1 MIAEELVNHMV
12 PPLKLT
18 DSAEKAV
25 VWMEELRCNQLPVVE
40 NNKFL
45 GLISEEIILDE
56 NNIEKPISDFE
67 LEGLECV
74 VHRNQYFYDVV
85 KIASDYEV
93 QLVGVVDDN
102 NEYFGVITVQ
112 DTITSF
118 AQTAAVQAPG
128 AILVLSMEARDYSL
142 SEISRLIESEN
153 AKILGSTISEDSLDP
168 AKLKLTLKIN
178 KTDLSHIVA
187 TLERFNYKII
197 ARFQEPKVFDNSQE
211 RIDILMK
218 YLNI

>member
-1 MIAEELVNHMV
+1 MQPKHQE
-12 PPLKLT
+12 KGLT
-18 DSAEKAV
+18 QAKRGTSEDGSA
-25 VWMEELRCNQLPVVE
+25 P
-40 NNKFL
+40 
-45 GLISEEIILDE
+45 
-56 NNIEKPISDFE
+56 
-67 LEGLECV
+67 
-74 VHRNQYFYDVV
+74 
-85 KIASDYEV
+85 
-93 QLVGVVDDN
+93 
-102 NEYFGVITVQ
+102 
-112 DTITSF
+112 
-118 AQTAAVQAPG
+118 VQAPG

>member
-1 MIAEELVNHMV
+1 MI

-25 VWMEELRCNQLPVVE
+25 SWMEELRCNQLPVVE
-40 NNKFL
+40 MNKFI
-45 GLISEEIILDE
+45 GLISEEIILEE
-56 NNIEKPISDFE
+56 NNIDKPISAFE

-74 VHRNQYFYDVV
+74 VNKNQYFYDVV

-93 QLVGVVDDN
+93 QLVGVVDDE

-128 AILVLSMEARDYSL
+128 AIVVLSMEARDYSL
-142 SEISRLIESEN
+142 AEISRLIESEN
-153 AKILGSTISEDSLDP
+153 AKILGSTIREDSLDP
-168 AKLKLTLKIN
+168 AKIKLTLKIN
-178 KTDLSHIVA
+178 KTDLSHVVA
-187 TLERFNYKII
+187 TLERFDYKII
-197 ARFQEPKVFDNSQE
+197 ARFQEPKVFDDSQE

>member
-1 MIAEELVNHMV
+1 MIAGELVNHMV

-18 DSAEKAV
+18 DAAEKAIA
-25 VWMEELRCNQLPVVE
+25 WMEELRCNQLPVVE

-45 GLISEEIILDE
+45 GLLSEEIILDE
-56 NNIEKPISDFE
+56 NNIDKPISSFE
-67 LEGLECV
+67 LEGIDCIV
-74 VHRNQYFYDVV
+74 KANQYFYDVV

-93 QLVGVVDDN
+93 QLVAVLGDN
-102 NEYFGVITVQ
+102 NDYLGVITVQ
-112 DTITSF
+112 DTITTF

-168 AKLKLTLKIN
+168 AKIKLTLKIN
-178 KTDLSHIVA
+178 KTDLSHVAA

-197 ARFQEPKVFDNSQE
+197 ARFQEPKVFDDSQE

>member
-1 MIAEELVNHMV
+1 MIARELVNHMV

-25 VWMEELRCNQLPVVE
+25 TLMEELRCNQLPVVE
-40 NNKFL
+40 SNKFL
-45 GLISEEIILDE
+45 GLISEDIILDE
-56 NNIEKPISDFE
+56 NNIDKPISAFE
-67 LEGLECV
+67 LEGLECIV
-74 VHRNQYFYDVV
+74 QASQYFYDVV

-93 QLVGVVDDN
+93 QLVAVLDEN
-102 NEYFGVITVQ
+102 SEYLGVITVQ
-112 DTITSF
+112 DTITTF

-128 AILVLSMEARDYSL
+128 AILVLSMDARDYSL

-178 KTDLSHIVA
+178 KTDLSHVVA
-187 TLERFNYKII
+187 TLERFDYKII
-197 ARFQEPKVFDNSQE
+197 ARFQEPKVFDDSQE

-218 YLNI
+218 YLDI